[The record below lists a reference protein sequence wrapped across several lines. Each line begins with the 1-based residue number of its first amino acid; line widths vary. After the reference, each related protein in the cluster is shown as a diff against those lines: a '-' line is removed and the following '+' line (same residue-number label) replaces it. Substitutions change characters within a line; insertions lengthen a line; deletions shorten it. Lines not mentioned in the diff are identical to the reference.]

1 MSTPH
6 EGLADDEVVAAQRFE
21 LRRPDLSH
29 WRVGNTGIEG
39 VWRFESAAPGREMLI
54 TALVHG
60 NELCGAWALHEALH
74 AGLRPRRGALTLA
87 FVNLAAFDRFDPAQ
101 PDATRFV
108 DHDLNRLWGV
118 MPWRTASAP
127 PSLEQQRVLE
137 LLPFVERSQWLLDLH
152 SMHEPGPPLGLVG
165 PLPHHAQVA
174 LRLGAPALLVSDSGH
189 RAGCRL
195 RDHGAYGDAAA
206 GEHFSLLVECGWH
219 GALSSRS
226 VALDMLARFLVSG
239 SCIDAADVPATWF
252 DSEVGMRRQCIV
264 RVTDAVTVAEGAP
277 PRFAQPWISGETIE
291 AAGTLLGWNGGEP
304 FHTPYECCVLIMPT
318 LVHATPGATLMR
330 LARQTQQGAP

>member
-1 MSTPH
+1 MSVRA
-6 EGLADDEVVAAQRFE
+6 GDRADEPTAAPRFE
-21 LRRPDLSH
+21 LPRPDLAR
-29 WRVGNTGIEG
+29 WRAGNTGVEG
-39 VWRFESAAPGREMLI
+39 VWRLEGAAPGRELLV

-60 NELCGAWALHEALH
+60 NELCGAWALHDALC

-108 DHDLNRLWGV
+108 DHDLNRLWGA
-118 MPWRTASAP
+118 MPWRTATP
-127 PSLEQQRVLE
+127 PTSLEQQRVLE
-137 LLPFVERSQWLLDLH
+137 LLPFVERSRWLLDLH

-174 LRLGAPALLVSDSGH
+174 LRLGAPALLVSDTGH

-219 GALSSRS
+219 GALSSKT
-226 VALDMLARFLVSG
+226 VALDMLARFLVASG
-239 SCIDAADVPATWF
+239 GVDHADIPASWF
-252 DSEVGMRRQCIV
+252 DVGVHRQRIV
-264 RVTDAVTVAEGAP
+264 RVTDTVTVVEGPP
-277 PRFAQPWISGETIE
+277 PRFARPWRCGETIE

-304 FHTPYECCVLIMPT
+304 FHTPYERCVLIMPT

-330 LARQTQQGAP
+330 LGRDEGAAQS